1 MRLPVDPGRKRR
13 ADIRHGKI
21 VHAPSLCRKSLLDN
35 STVLYGSSMKDGN
48 RHKKEN
54 LPIVLAGRGGG
65 SLKPLGHVICNEH
78 TPLANLHLTLLQK
91 YGIEKDSFNNA
102 STGTI
107 GELI

>member
-1 MRLPVDPGRKRR
+1 
-13 ADIRHGKI
+13 
-21 VHAPSLCRKSLLDN
+21 
-35 STVLYGSSMKDGN
+35 
-48 RHKKEN
+48 
-54 LPIVLAGRGGG
+54 VLAGLGGG
-65 SLKPLGHVICNEH
+65 SLKPLGHLICNEH